1 MNILLTNDDGI
12 GSEGLRAL
20 ARALGKSHRVLV
32 VAPDSERSACGH
44 SISIMKPLKLL
55 PVTVEGAEEAYA
67 FGGTP
72 VDCVK
77 FATVEKRHFRPD
89 FVISGINRG
98 SNLGTDTIYSGTVS
112 AAREAATLSIPALAV
127 SDVARQNNDFAADAE
142 WLAGNLERFFSLSY
156 DGVFYNINFPACPA
170 AERRGMMPCRTG
182 VNLYDEIFELREG
195 HYYLSGDP
203 IPHENEEKCDT
214 DYIRENY
221 ITVSPL
227 VCDFTS
233 ERALAQL
240 TERHRE
246 GGI

>member
-12 GSEGLRAL
+12 QSEGLAAL
-20 ARALGKSHRVLV
+20 AAELGKSHRVLV

-44 SISIMKPLKLL
+44 SITIMKPLSLERVPL
-55 PVTVEGAEEAYA
+55 AGAEEAYA

-77 FATVEKRHFRPD
+77 FATVEKKHFHPD

-112 AAREAATLSIPALAV
+112 AAREATTLNIPALAV
-127 SDVARQNNDFAADAE
+127 SDVARKDNDFVADAV
-142 WLAGNLERFFSLSY
+142 WLAENLHRFCPLSY
-156 DGVFYNINFPACPA
+156 EGVFYNVNFPDCPA
-170 AERRGMMPCRTG
+170 RERKGMMPCRTG
-182 VNLYDEIFELREG
+182 VNLYDEMFELRDG

-203 IPHENEEKCDT
+203 IPHENAEKCDT
-214 DYIRENY
+214 DYIREGY

-233 ERALAQL
+233 ERALQTL
-240 TERHRE
+240 LRMHRE
-246 GGI
+246 GRI